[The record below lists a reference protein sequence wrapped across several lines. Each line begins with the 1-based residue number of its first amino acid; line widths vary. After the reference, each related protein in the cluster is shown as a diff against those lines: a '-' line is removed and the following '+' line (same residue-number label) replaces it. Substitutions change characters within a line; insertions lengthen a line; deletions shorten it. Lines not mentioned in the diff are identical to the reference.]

1 MWSKYVLKYMV
12 PKPKAYSSKKYQKL
26 MASFLKKL
34 SLLIKSIKS
43 EGQMKSFQ
51 SNVSTLM
58 GGGGHICLFLQVR

>member
-1 MWSKYVLKYMV
+1 MEQNCVKMYGAKAKGLLVKEISKVNGIV
-12 PKPKAYSSKKYQKL
+12 SQ
-26 MASFLKKL
+26 KKL